1 MLPVYLPDTVVV
13 GANRKSAAVTHTGAC
28 GEISDVFS
36 SHELPAMSASKSAL
50 WGR

>member
-28 GEISDVFS
+28 GEISDVFI
-36 SHELPAMSASKSAL
+36 PAMSACKSAL